1 MININKQIDK
11 EYFTYLKIV
20 KETLT
25 FILPSSTKY
34 EENFQQLKVMI
45 GDIHIVILQL
55 TNWLIFYY
63 SDAKGEPNQFS
74 LNISNTLQPQVQNYF
89 IRKSNLQGMQI
100 YYKEKQLNKLE
111 ILIRNRI
118 FQEQKENVLVK
129 LVKNRDISILI
140 YGYLKRIDMMNLE
153 LSCFNVREFFVEN
166 SYWYLLYEWKYG
178 LTGFKLDAFSWKNKF
193 ILLMRC

>member
-25 FILPSSTKY
+25 FILPSSAQY
-34 EENFQQLKVMI
+34 EEYFQQSKVII

-74 LNISNTLQPQVQNYF
+74 LNISNTLKPQIQNYF

-111 ILIRNRI
+111 NLIRNRI
-118 FQEQKENVLVK
+118 FQQQKGNVLIK
-129 LVKNRDISILI
+129 LVENRDVSILI
-140 YGYLKRIDMMNLE
+140 YSYLKRRDMMNLE
-153 LSCFNVREFFVEN
+153 LSCFNVRELFVEN
-166 SYWYLLYEWKYG
+166 SYWYQLYEWKYG
-178 LTGFKLDAFSWKNKF
+178 QTGFKLDAFSWKNKF
-193 ILLMRC
+193 ILLMKC